1 MAMHIYIPFMYSLI
15 PDNLF
20 ASLSNDTRLRCLMLL
35 LRHDELCVC
44 ELTHALAISQPHVSR
59 HLALLRESGLV
70 ADRRAG
76 LWVYYRI
83 NPELP
88 TWVTNVLREILG
100 GVGELSPYAEDVR
113 LLEAMPD
120 RPDAPRC
127 A

>member
-1 MAMHIYIPFMYSLI
+1 MDNLI
-15 PDNLF
+15 PDHLF
-20 ASLSNDTRLRCLMLL
+20 TSLSNDTRLRCLMLL
-35 LRHDELCVC
+35 SRHDELCVC
-44 ELTHALAISQPHVSR
+44 ELTHALSISQPHISR

-88 TWVTNVLREILG
+88 AWVAKVLRETFIG
-100 GVGELSPYAEDVR
+100 IGKHSPYADDAR
-113 LLEAMPD
+113 LLEEMPN
-120 RPDAPRC
+120 RPDSPHC

>member
-1 MAMHIYIPFMYSLI
+1 MNCLI

-20 ASLSNDTRLRCLMLL
+20 ASLSNGTRLRCLMLL
-35 LRHDELCVC
+35 LRYDELCVC

-76 LWVYYRI
+76 LWVHYRI

-88 TWVTNVLREILG
+88 SWVMNVLHEIFIG
-100 GVGELSPYAEDVR
+100 IGKQSPYADDAR
-113 LLEAMPD
+113 LLEGMPN
-120 RPDAPRC
+120 RPDTPRC

>member
-1 MAMHIYIPFMYSLI
+1 MISLS
-15 PDNLF
+15 PDSLF
-20 ASLSNDTRLRCLMLL
+20 ASLANDTRLRCLMLL
-35 LRHDELCVC
+35 TRHEELCVC
-44 ELTHALAISQPHVSR
+44 ELTHALDISQPHVSR

-88 TWVTNVLREILG
+88 AWVTSVLYEVFDGI
-100 GVGELSPYAEDVR
+100 GEQSPYRDDAH
-113 LLEAMPD
+113 LLDEMPN

>member
-1 MAMHIYIPFMYSLI
+1 MYSLI

-88 TWVTNVLREILG
+88 AWVTNVLREIFG
-100 GVGELSPYAEDVR
+100 GVGGQAPYADDAR
-113 LLEAMPD
+113 LLEAMPE